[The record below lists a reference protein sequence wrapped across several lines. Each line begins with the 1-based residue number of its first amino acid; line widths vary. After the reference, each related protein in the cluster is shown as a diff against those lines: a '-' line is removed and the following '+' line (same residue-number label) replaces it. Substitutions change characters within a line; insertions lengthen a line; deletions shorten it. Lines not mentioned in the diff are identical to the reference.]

1 MQGVKYLFEL
11 LIHVKIYRS
20 LIIYLSNKSFML
32 WIILLWAKD
41 KRYIRML
48 KWGMGKNG
56 WSTRPVG
63 IDLWEFDQIS
73 LRRFKKI
80 KKYWIVVFYELKVH
94 MVLFHW
100 RGYKVQ
106 SRRKPGQISWN
117 KAKCSAVTRN
127 ENQHGSFC
135 WPPN

>member
-1 MQGVKYLFEL
+1 
-11 LIHVKIYRS
+11 
-20 LIIYLSNKSFML
+20 
-32 WIILLWAKD
+32 
-41 KRYIRML
+41 
-48 KWGMGKNG
+48 MGKNG

-63 IDLWEFDQIS
+63 IDLWEFDQMS

-80 KKYWIVVFYELKVH
+80 KKYWIVVFYELKAH

-117 KAKCSAVTRN
+117 KAKCSAVTHVTRIN
-127 ENQHGSFC
+127 MEVFIDLQTSVLLHI
-135 WPPN
+135 